1 VNGAHEVYAGIE
13 AMASMFRRLGLMWR
27 LTTGTVFSATENT
40 PTLTLVTLDGD
51 DDPSN
56 CISMAGQVP
65 IGARVYVMI
74 VPPQSNYIVGISSG
88 GMRLWQSRLAQ
99 ASSLLGLT
107 TAVQIVPGA
116 TITVDV
122 PPGAVYEADIVTEVE
137 KISTNASTTA
147 VGQLYLDGAV
157 AGTQQALYKC
167 TTANAGDRASVAQ
180 NYGPTAVSAG
190 SHTWDIRGNRA
201 GGADGAL
208 RINSVHTTLRLRIY
222 T

>member
-1 VNGAHEVYAGIE
+1 MSADEISAGIE
-13 AMASMFRRLGLMWR
+13 TLVSEFQRLGLAWR
-27 LTTGTVFSATENT
+27 LTKGTVFAEDSNT
-40 PTLTLVTLDGD
+40 PTLTLVVLDGD
-51 DDPSN
+51 VDPSL
-56 CISMAGQVP
+56 CISMVGQVP
-65 IGARVYVMI
+65 QGARVYVMNI
-74 VPPQSNYIVGISSG
+74 PPQGNYIVGIGSG
-88 GMRLWQSRLAQ
+88 GMRLWQSQLAQ